1 MPSGRLERRIPIT
14 WTACDFGGH
23 RPWFV
28 YSVSPGGRYCGR
40 RVAVLYSAAEL
51 FACRCCS
58 GLAYA
63 SQREPLY
70 SRDLEKA
77 QKIRMRLGG
86 SPKMSERFPDNRKAC
101 TGGPMIGYAT
111 ATTSRRSVR

>member
-1 MPSGRLERRIPIT
+1 
-14 WTACDFGGH
+14 
-23 RPWFV
+23 
-28 YSVSPGGRYCGR
+28 
-40 RVAVLYSAAEL
+40 VLYSAAEL